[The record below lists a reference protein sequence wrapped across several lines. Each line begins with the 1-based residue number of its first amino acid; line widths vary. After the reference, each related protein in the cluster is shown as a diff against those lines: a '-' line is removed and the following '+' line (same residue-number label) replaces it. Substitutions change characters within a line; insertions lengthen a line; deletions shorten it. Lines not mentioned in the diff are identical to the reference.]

1 MAEDRVGEA
10 LRISAAAI
18 GLALPPET
26 LEGVRANAV
35 LLEAHAAKLADFP
48 LPDDPHP

>member
-1 MAEDRVGEA
+1 MAEDRDGAA

-18 GLALPPET
+18 GLVLPPET
-26 LEGVRANAV
+26 IEGVAANAA

-48 LPDDPHP
+48 LPDDPRP